1 MALSGLGDE
10 TPTLGDRPIATVPL
24 KINLRPGQRKTF
36 RLTFP
41 FPLNFERSTY
51 RLVATVDS
59 TNLITERD
67 ENNNRVESF
76 SSFEFA

>member
-1 MALSGLGDE
+1 MSPRAGVRLS
-10 TPTLGDRPIATVPL
+10 TTSA
-24 KINLRPGQRKTF
+24 
-36 RLTFP
+36 
-41 FPLNFERSTY
+41 